1 MPDTRKCVC
10 LVLGLQSHSR
20 QDCWLFKGHMR
31 ELDTSRR
38 CSGWPGACL
47 GAAAMRQ
54 FLALKLHQPGNASWC
69 MQRLAATGCW
79 GSNEANWPCSNEGG
93 LTGAQSQRL
102 LDFSPLVGTF

>member
-1 MPDTRKCVC
+1 MC

-54 FLALKLHQPGNASWC
+54 FLALKLHQPGNATWC